1 MSYHHRNG
9 FDRIVLVKSEEP
21 AYKLRLHLWWPE
33 YTEQHIE
40 AIHNHAWNFSSVV
53 LTGAFQF
60 QSYTLS
66 PHEKGRQMYHYRA
79 GTDSSLTFQEKVNIA
94 CVYDAMIQA
103 GCSYCFDHTVPHRV
117 INAPNTVTST
127 LILQGPNQK
136 TYSDVFTEQPF
147 GEQSRTAIPKLTG
160 EELTTKLQR
169 YLLLL
174 EA

>member
-1 MSYHHRNG
+1 
-9 FDRIVLVKSEEP
+9 
-21 AYKLRLHLWWPE
+21 
-33 YTEQHIE
+33 
-40 AIHNHAWNFSSVV
+40 
-53 LTGAFQF
+53 
-60 QSYTLS
+60 
-66 PHEKGRQMYHYRA
+66 
-79 GTDSSLTFQEKVNIA
+79 
-94 CVYDAMIQA
+94 
-103 GCSYCFDHTVPHRV
+103 
-117 INAPNTVTST
+117 